1 MKKKNTFSWVQFF
14 LFIALIIIGIYSVL
28 TMNSML
34 SKNNDAEPERIK
46 EAIER
51 ACVQCYA
58 IEGSYPPNLDYL
70 MNHYGIILNNDRYFY
85 YYEIF
90 ASNVMP
96 TVEVYEKGS

>member
-1 MKKKNTFSWVQFF
+1 MKRITFNWVQPV
-14 LFIALIIIGIYSVL
+14 LFIVLIIIVVYSFL
-28 TMNSML
+28 TMSTIMN
-34 SKNNDAEPERIK
+34 KNNGAQPERIK

-58 IEGSYPPNLDYL
+58 IEGSYPPNLEYL
-70 MNHYGIILNNDRYFY
+70 KNQYGIILDYDRYFY

>member
-1 MKKKNTFSWVQFF
+1 MEKKNAFGWIQPV
-14 LFIALIIIGIYSVL
+14 LLVVLIIIAIYSAIA
-28 TMNSML
+28 MNNVF
-34 SKNNDAEPERIK
+34 SKNSDAQPSRIK
-46 EAIER
+46 EAIEM

-70 MNHYGIILNNDRYFY
+70 RDHYGIVLDHDRYYY

-96 TVEVYEKGS
+96 VVEVYEKGS

>member
-1 MKKKNTFSWVQFF
+1 MRKKNILSWVQPF
-14 LFIALIIIGIYSVL
+14 LYIALIIIVIYSAL
-28 TMNSML
+28 TMNNVFSTN
-34 SKNNDAEPERIK
+34 SDAQPERIK
-46 EAIER
+46 EVIER

-70 MNHYGIILNNDRYFY
+70 VNHYGIVLDHNRYYY

-96 TVEVYEKGS
+96 TVGVYEKGS

>member
-1 MKKKNTFSWVQFF
+1 MGQKNVFSWVQPF
-14 LFIALIIIGIYSVL
+14 LFIILIFIVFYSIT
-28 TMNSML
+28 TMNGVY
-34 SKNNDAEPERIK
+34 SKNSDAQPGRIK

-58 IEGSYPPNLDYL
+58 IEGSYPPDLEYLNNYYGIVLDYE
-70 MNHYGIILNNDRYFY
+70 RYYY

-96 TVEVYEKGS
+96 VVEVYEKGS